1 MNKNFVKAIAMTAAI
16 IMAQSTAVGVSAAT
30 AQTATVSSISATSS
44 ADSGVPKY
52 NNNKGYTALDK
63 WGHAYPYSYY
73 YYADLATQKGTE
85 DALDAYVN
93 VYNALHEI
101 GAAETTKSNKVY
113 IKVPVL
119 KNKSN
124 ADKKYNLA
132 QIALCISRDCPDLYY
147 INNSTNPSIES
158 TKNGISTIKIITTMT
173 KAEVAEYDKKCAAAV
188 KSFKSKISKKSNLT
202 TKGFY
207 EAALD
212 FVSNGY
218 GIEYSEGNDIVQT
231 AAGFFANKKAN
242 CMGYTEAFNYLCQM
256 SGMPYASVRGKIHK
270 SSAHNWA
277 KVPINNVWYVVDVTN
292 GDYYPDRSFISDA
305 EYAKKV
311 DATEDSR
318 ELRLKDYLFPA
329 ANGKAIVP
337 NIPNGGKTSTS
348 TTSTTATTSANAK
361 KAVSVTIKSDSLK
374 SYKDFKTALKSAVK
388 KAEDGGYG
396 YLTLK
401 SSKTKTLEKY
411 LKQAKEDGIIS
422 YSSLKAVEGGIRIK
436 F

>member
-1 MNKNFVKAIAMTAAI
+1 MNKNFMKAIAMTAAI

-30 AQTATVSSISATSS
+30 AQTATVSSVSATSS

-73 YYADLATQKGTE
+73 YFADLATQEGTE

-93 VYNALHEI
+93 IYNALHEV

-119 KNKSN
+119 KNKAN
-124 ADKKYNLA
+124 VDKKYNLA

-147 INNSTNPSIES
+147 INNNTIPSIES

-212 FVSNGY
+212 FVVN
-218 GIEYSEGNDIVQT
+218 YSEIDWDCN
-231 AAGFFANKKAN
+231 AANTHNVVGVFADKKAT

-256 SGMPYASVRGKIHK
+256 SGMPYASVRGKIHGT
-270 SSAHNWA
+270 AHNWS
-277 KVPINNVWYVVDVTN
+277 KVPINNVWYVVDVMN
-292 GDYYPDRSFISDA
+292 GYYYPDRSFISDA
-305 EYAKKV
+305 EYAKKA

-318 ELRLKDYLFPA
+318 EFRYKDYLFPA
-329 ANGKAIVP
+329 ANGKAIIP

-348 TTSTTATTSANAK
+348 TTSTTTTTTSANAK
-361 KAVSVTIKSDSLK
+361 KAISVTIKSDSLK